1 MKKLILCKR
10 LFTAET
16 DAVLED
22 MAILLEGNLIAG
34 PCLHMPPERWWRVS
48 IGII

>member
-22 MAILLEGNLIAG
+22 MAILLEDNLIAG
-34 PCLHMPPERWWRVS
+34 YFRRARRAAAGNMTRS
-48 IGII
+48 